1 MSGEYTTVI
10 RIGMGLYKTIVAIY
24 LHHILIHDGVHERL
38 STGRKSWHFHK
49 TTKSLSTFKCKFY
62 CSISIILCK
71 PYSCVLTSIETI
83 CISMCHTFLMSINVG
98 MSGLFKQCV
107 QQYITKTSVLAVNIN
122 HDPYLLQS
130 INFVNY
136 CTST

>member
-1 MSGEYTTVI
+1 MEFMKDCQQEEKAGTFTKLPNPFQHSNASSIVLFLLYYVNLTVVFKLLLK
-10 RIGMGLYKTIVAIY
+10 LYV
-24 LHHILIHDGVHERL
+24 
-38 STGRKSWHFHK
+38 
-49 TTKSLSTFKCKFY
+49 
-62 CSISIILCK
+62 
-71 PYSCVLTSIETI
+71 
-83 CISMCHTFLMSINVG
+83 SMCHTFLMSINVG

-122 HDPYLLQS
+122 HDPYLLKS